1 MNKKK
6 LTQTNKRSTCL
17 LQKVYYYQKM
27 LLLQEVNYKKQ
38 GWKKTIW
45 AKFTKS
51 KEKSKCE
58 RKVPKRNLQQARKK
72 AREKE
77 KP

>member
-1 MNKKK
+1 MFIK
-6 LTQTNKRSTCL
+6 
-17 LQKVYYYQKM
+17 KVYYYQKM

-38 GWKKTIW
+38 GWKKTTW

-72 AREKE
+72 ARAKE